1 MSPEPLPITEAITEE
16 MPVAAKV
23 TGVFEVFYDSV
34 CRYRFHLKATN
45 GQIIAVSQSY
55 GTKESALKAIASVQK
70 SAPIA
75 KIADST
81 PKEPI
86 PDTAHRGIVQ
96 DPDFEIQFD
105 SAGKF
110 RFHLKAANGEIIAAS
125 QSYLSRAS
133 AENGIASIKRNA
145 PTAKIIDQT
154 TALT

>member
-1 MSPEPLPITEAITEE
+1 MTLSADI
-16 MPVAAKV
+16 
-23 TGVFEVFYDSV
+23 
-34 CRYRFHLKATN
+34 RFHLKATN

-55 GTKESALKAIASVQK
+55 GTKESALKAIASIQK

-75 KIADST
+75 TIADST

-86 PDTAHRGIVQ
+86 PDSAHRGIVQ

-125 QSYLSRAS
+125 QSYLSRES
-133 AENGIASIKRNA
+133 AENGIASIKKNA